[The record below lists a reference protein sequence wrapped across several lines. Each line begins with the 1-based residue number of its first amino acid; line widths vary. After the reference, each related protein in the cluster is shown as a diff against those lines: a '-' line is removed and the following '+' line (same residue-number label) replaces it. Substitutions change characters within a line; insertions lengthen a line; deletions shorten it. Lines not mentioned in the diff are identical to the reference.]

1 MKHKDISE
9 TMASFARVLS
19 KRFLR
24 SGPCLQNQTNLKV
37 QLRKVTSDGKNW
49 CQDNVHPTISS
60 TSKVIDT
67 ISFVKNSET
76 LEARFPQFKCIPK
89 QLIEDATKDFR
100 KIKTI
105 IFSVMPDGTVLQ
117 SAKQRGQAD
126 MYVKTQYY
134 VSSDDAKKRICLR
147 IFECNNNQLD
157 HEKFQ
162 NHAVIEHYTIK
173 FKEDLSNIPNV
184 EDACIRSVENTEDLR
199 LKLKGFTKVAN
210 KSLSIKQNESYE
222 FVRTYTTEDSLGYF
236 NQYEYINLGDNDVN
250 AILITVTA
258 NSESK
263 ELKRLEKHGFLQ
275 IYSAKKQTIIQIDKI
290 LDKMKKL
297 QDGENDFSIKDFD
310 EIESDKN
317 LEMTNKYR
325 KFDYKRATDGS
336 YKNFKNLQETPKTS
350 DLVCQKYLYESESEP
365 DVIYSVLRIFDTTE
379 KDLEPFV
386 GKAFIQKV
394 EEKHQTITIADEV
407 IEYMQSKIR
416 VQKMNLKLFG
426 DEIDL

>member
-1 MKHKDISE
+1 
-9 TMASFARVLS
+9 MAFFARVLS

-24 SGPCLQNQTNLKV
+24 SGPCLQNQINLKV
-37 QLRKVTSDGKNW
+37 QLRKVTTDGKKW
-49 CQDNVHPTISS
+49 CQVNVHPTTSS
-60 TSKVIDT
+60 YSKVIDT
-67 ISFVKNSET
+67 ISYIRNSET

-89 QLIEDATKDFR
+89 QDIEDATKDYR

-126 MYVKTQYY
+126 IYVKTQYY

-162 NHAVIEHYTIK
+162 NHAVIEHYTTK

-199 LKLKGFTKVAN
+199 LKLKGFTKVGS

-222 FVRTYTTEDSLGYF
+222 FVRTYTNEKESLGYF
-236 NQYEYINLGDNDVN
+236 NRYEYISLGDNDVN

-263 ELKRLEKHGFLQ
+263 ELKCLENHGFLQ
-275 IYSAKKQTIIQIDKI
+275 IYSAKKQTIFLIDKI
-290 LDKMKKL
+290 LDTIKKL
-297 QDGENDFSIKDFD
+297 QDGEKDFFIKDFN
-310 EIESDKN
+310 EIESDEN
-317 LEMTNKYR
+317 LEMTHKSQKYS
-325 KFDYKRATDGS
+325 YKRATDGS
-336 YKNFKNLQETPKTS
+336 YKKIKNLTEKPKIP
-350 DLVCQKYLYESESEP
+350 DLVCQKYMYESESEP
-365 DVIYSVLRIFDTTE
+365 DITYSVLRIFDTTD

-386 GKAFIQKV
+386 GRAFIQKV
-394 EEKHQTITIADEV
+394 NEKHQTITIADEV
-407 IEYMQSKIR
+407 LYGFYYK
-416 VQKMNLKLFG
+416 
-426 DEIDL
+426 